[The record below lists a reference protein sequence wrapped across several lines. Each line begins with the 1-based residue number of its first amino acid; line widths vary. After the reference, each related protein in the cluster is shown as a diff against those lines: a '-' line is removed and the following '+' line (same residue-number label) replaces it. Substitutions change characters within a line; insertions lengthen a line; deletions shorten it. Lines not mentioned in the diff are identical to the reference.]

1 MMEAL
6 MAVLLLMVVAS
17 SSTVVAF
24 QSISTFH
31 TATANHHNNQN
42 VVSTSASR
50 RKSTSLHSVSS
61 ATAAAKAV
69 SAAIIKDAEA
79 RATVAIETWS
89 IEVTPFMEPNDADI
103 IERLFMKR
111 GDVAVLRIVGGQR
124 RSSSSMDMDV
134 STTTSSITK
143 AATATT
149 KSKVKLNDYYTQL
162 LSRGLVTDNEMLET
176 QSDTSSSS
184 ILGDYGRRS
193 RFVITHPDL
202 ILDVNTAEAQ
212 YTNMIRITNVNI
224 KSCKYTFPDI
234 LASIGVHLDTI
245 GDIVIDTN
253 NKNDDEN
260 SGTVYIIVDPS
271 VVTRCI
277 RLLSKELM
285 GVGIS
290 VSLCE
295 ENECMPPH
303 DGYTIVTDMKLNR
316 TTERQIGR
324 KKYKDGYIRF

>member
-1 MMEAL
+1 
-6 MAVLLLMVVAS
+6 VF
-17 SSTVVAF
+17 STLA
-24 QSISTFH
+24 
-31 TATANHHNNQN
+31 
-42 VVSTSASR
+42 R
-50 RKSTSLHSVSS
+50 RKITSLHSISS
-61 ATAAAKAV
+61 ATAAAAKAV
-69 SAAIIKDAEA
+69 SAAVIKDAEA

-89 IEVTPFMEPNDADI
+89 IEVTPFMEPNDADM
-103 IERLFMKR
+103 IERLFIKR

-124 RSSSSMDMDV
+124 RPSSLMSVDV

-143 AATATT
+143 AAAAVTTT
-149 KSKVKLNDYYTQL
+149 KSKIKLNEHYTQL
-162 LSRGLVTDNEMLET
+162 LSRGIVTDDEIIET
-176 QSDTSSSS
+176 SQSDNSYS
-184 ILGDYGRRS
+184 YGRRS

-224 KSCKYTFPDI
+224 KSCKSTFPDI

-253 NKNDDEN
+253 NNDDES

-295 ENECMPPH
+295 ENECMPH
-303 DGYTIVTDMKLNR
+303 DGYIIQEMKLNR
-316 TTERQIGR
+316 NTERQIGR
-324 KKYKDGYIRF
+324 KKYEDGYIRY